1 MPHLEPTYLRYI
13 YDGLIKGSI
22 HPENA
27 AELPEG
33 LIGLY
38 EEAFDEKQPVHL
50 RQQLLERFAIWALL
64 KKEVSTQFIA
74 EVLNQS
80 VDEIQG
86 FIATYSAWFNSPES
100 GKYQVYHERLK
111 VYLLQK
117 LSEGEVHVLHE
128 KLISRLE
135 RAIEEQKADEFEWY
149 GLEFLTQHYAVNAML
164 NGDGS
169 KLLDLAYNQDHWQRQ
184 IKISKGY
191 LWTKSGLHSVMN
203 WASKYNDDQVI
214 ECGLQLVDLHH
225 QEQNAAPQIVA
236 LVAEGD
242 FDSALKRIEQ
252 YGGNDKEGLQ
262 RKFIL
267 YMLCLMELTL
277 LDSKHKP
284 FRKEGIE
291 KILKH
296 LDEHLPVDHSVLN
309 WGEFFS
315 SYLVFQICSVIA
327 DLELDYMIIYQRSND
342 WEFEWI
348 KSKGPFSKLECQVLL
363 TSIRCFN
370 DSQLMSNA
378 LFNIAIE
385 IAANRDSQYSAII
398 LEESIITNEDKSD
411 LFLRFTAL
419 KEIARRWNVNGQA
432 NESDELISLS
442 ESVISLINDFKE
454 KTTALF
460 ELAQFYR
467 SCDQSEKAK
476 EILNNILDYIQNSE
490 DRYTKDNTLSKIALE
505 LCILGLFNEAI
516 SVFQQIDEEWIKTDA
531 FLSMISENI
540 KLDNSIA
547 SRNLINELIE
557 NDSVLNNVFVKID
570 VLMVIFEQS
579 IRQGLNDEASLLLN
593 QVMTLKKL
601 IESDYKQDKV
611 LEQIVYKMSSLEM
624 FNEALF
630 HAESIKLEDK
640 KNNVLY
646 HVSVQLSMCD
656 QFSKAYECALK
667 ITSKKWMRWA
677 LYDISIESLK
687 RGFIKEAF
695 SIVELLADQKEKEEL
710 LLKIAIEL
718 IQLDNLNDSVHIFFE
733 FLKSPKYIEN
743 ETERYNSSCEISN
756 LLIRKGKHEASIFF
770 VQSIKNNNLKNMIL
784 AILSAELIKEDKSKV
799 FKSCIQH
806 IDNSNWKCHA
816 LNASAHEMIN
826 IGKFSNAKI
835 LLENTVEIAL
845 TIDDY
850 FWKENILS
858 DVSKEYAHMGL
869 VDQAMILIQGMNNED
884 TRISSMFGVSKEL
897 TKQGR
902 NKESSLVIRELLH
915 ISSTSKDEDV
925 INWIL
930 EESSIEICRHGNVSE
945 SLSMVRTISDKY
957 IMITA
962 FIAVLSEA
970 YKILSEEEIKSLF
983 EEILDLIRNL
993 NLDLK
998 KTGLMIHLCSQMFD
1012 LGNQKVCK
1020 QLIVESC
1027 QYAQNISNIDDMNS
1041 AYKDIAIELAKQ
1053 GQYDY
1058 SLAIVYEISSE
1069 EERKTALNCIVIE
1082 MIKNAQWKLAEGL
1095 IREIPLN
1102 GSMADS
1108 TKKIASEI
1116 IKHFGWE
1123 NALHLCNQFNSVAVQ
1138 LNFLSEW
1145 TSQAKIINCD
1155 KFRIINSCHFYKED
1169 IENLEKLF
1177 YKLALNEL
1185 FINDCQTDIIDRL
1198 NRSLNIQ
1205 WAIDIKNQLPN

>member
-1 MPHLEPTYLRYI
+1 
-13 YDGLIKGSI
+13 
-22 HPENA
+22 
-27 AELPEG
+27 
-33 LIGLY
+33 
-38 EEAFDEKQPVHL
+38 
-50 RQQLLERFAIWALL
+50 
-64 KKEVSTQFIA
+64 
-74 EVLNQS
+74 
-80 VDEIQG
+80 
-86 FIATYSAWFNSPES
+86 
-100 GKYQVYHERLK
+100 

-135 RAIEEQKADEFEWY
+135 QAIEDQKADEFEWY
-149 GLEFLTQHYAVNAML
+149 GLEFLTQHNAVNAML

-169 KLLDLAYNQDHWQRQ
+169 KLLDLAYNQKHWQRQ
-184 IKISKGY
+184 QKISKGY
-191 LWTKSGLHSVMN
+191 IWTKAGLHSVMN

-225 QEQNAAPQIVA
+225 QEQNAATQIVA
-236 LVAEGD
+236 LVADGD

-252 YGGNDKEGLQ
+252 FKENDKEGFQ
-262 RKFIL
+262 RKFVL

-277 LDSKHKP
+277 LNSKDKP
-284 FRKEGIE
+284 FQKGGID

-296 LDEHLPVDHSVLN
+296 LDEQIPVDHSVLN
-309 WGEFFS
+309 WGEYFS
-315 SYLVFQICSVIA
+315 SYLVFQISSVIA
-327 DLELDYMIIYQRSND
+327 ELELDFMIIYQRTND
-342 WEFEWI
+342 WEIEWI
-348 KSKGPFSKLECQVLL
+348 KSKGPYSKIESQVLL

-378 LFNIAIE
+378 LFDIAIDL
-385 IAANRDSQYSAII
+385 AVNSNTQDSAIF

-419 KEIARRWNVNGQA
+419 KEIARRWNVNGQD
-432 NESDELISLS
+432 NELEELISLS
-442 ESVISLINDFKE
+442 VSIIGLINDFEE

-460 ELAQFYR
+460 ELAKFYR
-467 SCDQSEKAK
+467 SCGQSEKAIV
-476 EILNNILDYIQNSE
+476 ILNNNLDYIQNSE
-490 DRYTKDNTLSKIALE
+490 GGYTKDYALSNIALE
-505 LCILGLFNEAI
+505 LCNLGLFNEAI
-516 SVFQQIDEEWIKTDA
+516 SVFQQINEESIKTDA
-531 FLSMISENI
+531 FLSIISEKL
-540 KLDNSIA
+540 KLDNSTA

-557 NDSVLNNVFVKID
+557 NDTVLNNVFVKID
-570 VLMVIFEQS
+570 VLLVIFEQK
-579 IRQGLNDEASLLLN
+579 IRQGLYDEASLLLN
-593 QVMTLKKL
+593 EVMTLKNL
-601 IESDYKQDKV
+601 IESNYKQDKV

-640 KNNVLY
+640 KDNVLY
-646 HVSVQLSMCD
+646 HVSVQLSMSD
-656 QFSKAYECALK
+656 HFSKAYECALK

-687 RGFIKEAF
+687 RGFIKEAL
-695 SIVELLADQKEKEEL
+695 SIVELLTDQKEKEKL

-718 IQLDNLNDSVHIFFE
+718 IQQDNLNDSVHIFFE
-733 FLKSPKYIEN
+733 SLKSPKYIEN
-743 ETERYNSSCEISN
+743 ETERYNSTCEISN
-756 LLIRKGKHEASIFF
+756 SLIRKGQHEASIFF
-770 VQSIKNNNLKNMIL
+770 VQSIENNTLKNMIL
-784 AILSAELIKEDKSKV
+784 SILSAELVKEDKNKV

-816 LNASAHEMIN
+816 LNASAHEMIK
-826 IGKFSNAKI
+826 IGKFSKAKI
-835 LLENTVEIAL
+835 LLENAVEIAL
-845 TIDDY
+845 TIDDF

-858 DVSKEYAHMGL
+858 DVANEYAHIGL
-869 VDQAMILIQGMNNED
+869 VDQAMILIQEMSNED

-902 NKESSLVIRELLH
+902 ITESSLVIRELLH
-915 ISSTSKDEDV
+915 ISRSSKDEDV

-930 EESSIEICRHGNVSE
+930 EESSIEICRHGNISE
-945 SLSMVRTISDKY
+945 SLRLVRTISDKY
-957 IMITA
+957 MMITA

-970 YKILSEEEIKSLF
+970 YKILSEEEIKSLIK
-983 EEILDLIRNL
+983 EILDLIYNL

-998 KTGLMIHLCSQMFD
+998 KTRLMIKLCSQMFD
-1012 LGNQKVCK
+1012 LGNEKVCK

-1027 QYAQNISNIDDMNS
+1027 EYAQNISNIDEMNS
-1041 AYKDIAIELAKQ
+1041 AHKDIAIELAKQ
-1053 GQYDY
+1053 AQYDH
-1058 SLAIVYEISSE
+1058 SLAMVNEISSE
-1069 EERKTALNCIVIE
+1069 EERKTALNCIAIE

-1095 IREIPLN
+1095 IREIPQN

-1123 NALHLCNQFNSVAVQ
+1123 NALHLCNQFSSVEIR

-1155 KFRIINSCHFYKED
+1155 KFRIINSCHYYKED

-1185 FINDCQTDIIDRL
+1185 FMNDYQTDKIDRMR
-1198 NRSLNIQ
+1198 RSLNIQ